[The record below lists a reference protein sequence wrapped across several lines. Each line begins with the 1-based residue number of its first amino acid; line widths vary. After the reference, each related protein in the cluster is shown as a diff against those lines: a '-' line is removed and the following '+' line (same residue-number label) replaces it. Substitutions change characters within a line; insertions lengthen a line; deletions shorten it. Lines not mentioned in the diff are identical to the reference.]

1 MEPMKPLK
9 PMTPMQPMKPME
21 PLQAAKEEWWPEG
34 LHSPASSGSQNGMR
48 YAYFAAERRLVV
60 ERDGAVAHYDTGEH
74 RIEGVAQSA
83 GSDGP
88 TFSSQDG
95 EIALDSLKKVA

>member
-1 MEPMKPLK
+1 MEPMKPMK
-9 PMTPMQPMKPME
+9 PMEPLQPMKPME
-21 PLQAAKEEWWPEG
+21 PLQTATKDWWPEG

-60 ERDGAVAHYDTGEH
+60 ERDGAVAQYDTGEH

-83 GSDGP
+83 GSDVP
-88 TFSSQDG
+88 KFSSRDG

>member
-1 MEPMKPLK
+1 MEPMK
-9 PMTPMQPMKPME
+9 PMQPMKPMKPME
-21 PLQAAKEEWWPEG
+21 PMEPMQTAAKDWWPEG

-60 ERDGAVAHYDTGEH
+60 ERDGAVAQYDTGEH

-88 TFSSQDG
+88 KFSSRDG
-95 EIALDSLKKVA
+95 EIALDSLRKVA